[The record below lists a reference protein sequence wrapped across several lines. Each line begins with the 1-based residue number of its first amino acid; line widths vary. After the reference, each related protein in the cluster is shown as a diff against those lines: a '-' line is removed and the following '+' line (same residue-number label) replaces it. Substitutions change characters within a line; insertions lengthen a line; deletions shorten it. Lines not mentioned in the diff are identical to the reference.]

1 MNNKTT
7 TILMIGFGLP
17 WIFCSSLDPYN
28 LKVFLSYFPDLS
40 DEHIDVIITS
50 VVKMENII
58 SFFTYVF
65 FICFFLSMCLF
76 VVVSIENA
84 EKISPIESNLTN
96 NSEKQ
101 VLMNKEFK
109 SNKEIGSQS
118 IQDFHSIQEISYLE
132 IVIKNIENIM
142 EMKNLNL
149 YLDKR

>member
-1 MNNKTT
+1 
-7 TILMIGFGLP
+7 MIGSGLL

-76 VVVSIENA
+76 VIVSIES
-84 EKISPIESNLTN
+84 K
-96 NSEKQ
+96 
-101 VLMNKEFK
+101 K
-109 SNKEIGSQS
+109 S
-118 IQDFHSIQEISYLE
+118 L
-132 IVIKNIENIM
+132 V
-142 EMKNLNL
+142 
-149 YLDKR
+149 